1 MGTLT
6 NTTPGKG
13 QEFNDHW
20 TEWNFVQ
27 DQQLSGWC
35 LSRLNSCLCLAL
47 AQCPGSAEVL
57 VSPTTS
63 LVPLPPLPLPLA
75 VPLPTFLPLM
85 ATSTSSHPR
94 ILAPSLQIY
103 NIFGPDWSIY
113 ALWHLTHQTYSVYF
127 QGLSHRERIMWW
139 DGINYW
145 YRNVPYRCK
154 KCCHI
159 WIVTDCNIIIFAR
172 LTPCLFAIGATPKET
187 QLNCHRGAVKELFL
201 RYQNTIQFLHM
212 LR

>member
-6 NTTPGKG
+6 NTTPATG

-27 DQQLSGWC
+27 DQQYWIHQLPGWWWC
-35 LSRLNSCLCLAL
+35 LSRFDSCLCLTL

-85 ATSTSSHPR
+85 ATSTSSHHR
-94 ILAPSLQIY
+94 ILAPSIYSIY
-103 NIFGPDWSIY
+103 NIFGQDWSIY

-139 DGINYW
+139 DKLL
-145 YRNVPYRCK
+145 VQECTLQVQKVLP
-154 KCCHI
+154 
-159 WIVTDCNIIIFAR
+159 
-172 LTPCLFAIGATPKET
+172 
-187 QLNCHRGAVKELFL
+187 
-201 RYQNTIQFLHM
+201 HM
-212 LR
+212 NRHWL